1 MISSIIEQSI
11 GAFFMSVSPIPEG
24 FHSLTPYLI
33 VKGAVDA
40 LAFYQKA
47 LNAEVKMVL
56 NTPDG
61 GVAHAE
67 LMVGNSYFMLSEEHA
82 EMGMLSP
89 ETVGGNPVN
98 LMLYVENVDDAF
110 SRAIDAGCTEIRPVS
125 DQFYGDR
132 SGTLKDPFGHTWT
145 LGTQIE
151 KLTVQEIEAR
161 MMELFGQGDS

>member
-24 FHSLTPYLI
+24 FHSITPYLV

-40 LAFYQKA
+40 LPFYQKA
-47 LNAEVKMVL
+47 LGAEVKMVL

-67 LMVGNSYFMLSEEHA
+67 LLVGNSYFMLSEESA

-89 ETVGGNPVN
+89 ESAGGNPIN
-98 LMLYVENVDDAF
+98 LMLYVERVDEVFAK
-110 SRAIDAGCTEIRPVS
+110 AIAAGCKEVRPVS

-145 LGTQIE
+145 IGTQIE
-151 KLTVQEIEAR
+151 KLTVEEIEAR
-161 MMELFGQGDS
+161 MMQFFQDQG